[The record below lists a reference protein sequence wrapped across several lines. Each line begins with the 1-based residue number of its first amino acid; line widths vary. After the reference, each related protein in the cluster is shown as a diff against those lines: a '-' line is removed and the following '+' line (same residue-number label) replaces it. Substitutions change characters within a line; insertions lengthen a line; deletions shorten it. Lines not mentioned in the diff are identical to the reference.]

1 MYPTCRTDGVWRSL
15 VARPLWERK
24 VVGSNPATPT
34 ITGDK
39 IALWGASAV
48 RLLCK
53 LRVCVF
59 ISAGR
64 DPLRT
69 HQRMQQNTTRQPQ
82 GDRTVKSAVENLNPT
97 RVRLTVEV
105 PFEELKPSLDAA
117 YKKINQQVSVPG
129 FRKGKIPARVIDQ
142 RFGRGAVLEEA
153 VNDAL
158 PKFYT
163 EAVNEGELNPLGQP
177 EVDITELKDNELLAF
192 TAEVDIRPAIEIPDY
207 SGIEVTVDSVEVSD
221 EDIDQSIEQLRDR
234 FATTSAVERA
244 AAEGDVVVIDLEAK
258 VDGEVLE
265 DGVAQGVTYT
275 IGSGELL
282 DGIDEAVTGLEAGGS
297 TTFTSELKG
306 GSAQGKEA
314 EVSVEVSEV
323 KARELPELDD
333 DFAQL
338 ASEFDTLEELRAD
351 SRKRLERTKKFEQA
365 TQAQEKV
372 LDALL
377 ELVEVPIPEKLLEDE
392 VNTRKHNLEHHQ
404 LGQMGLNLESYLQM
418 QGKTAEE
425 FDAELK
431 EQAEKGIRTQFVLDE
446 LVNKE
451 QLSVGQEELTEH
463 LMRRAQSSGM
473 SPDQFAQ
480 AVVEGGQVPMLVG
493 EVARGKALAV
503 VVEAAKVVDDK
514 GETVDLDDEDE
525 TGETVE
531 ATSEEGAE
539 AAAEE
544 TQAEGDKQDK
554 AES

>member
-1 MYPTCRTDGVWRSL
+1 M
-15 VARPLWERK
+15 
-24 VVGSNPATPT
+24 
-34 ITGDK
+34 
-39 IALWGASAV
+39 
-48 RLLCK
+48 
-53 LRVCVF
+53 
-59 ISAGR
+59 
-64 DPLRT
+64 
-69 HQRMQQNTTRQPQ
+69 
-82 GDRTVKSAVENLNPT
+82 KSAVENLNPT

-129 FRKGKIPARVIDQ
+129 FRKGKIPARIIDQ

-153 VNDAL
+153 VNEAL

-163 EAVNEGELNPLGQP
+163 DAVNEGELNPLGQP
-177 EVDITELKDNELLAF
+177 EVDITELKDNELLTF

-221 EDIDQSIEQLRDR
+221 EDIDKSVEQLRER
-234 FATTSAVERA
+234 FATTTPVERA
-244 AAEGDVVVIDLEAK
+244 AAEGDIVVIDLEAK

-265 DGVAQGVTYT
+265 DGVATGVTYT

-282 DGIDEAVTGLEAGGS
+282 DGIDEAVTGLEAGGDA
-297 TTFTSELKG
+297 TFTSELKG

-314 EVSVEVSEV
+314 EVSVKVSEV

-338 ASEFDTLEELRAD
+338 ASEFDTLEEMRAD
-351 SRKRLERTKKFEQA
+351 SRTRLERSKKFEQA

-377 ELVEVPIPEKLLEDE
+377 ELVEVPIPEKLLQDE
-392 VNTRKHNLEHHQ
+392 INTRKHNLEHHQ
-404 LGQMGLNLESYLQM
+404 LAQMGLNLDSYLQM
-418 QGKTAEE
+418 QDKTAEE
-425 FDAELK
+425 FEAELK

-514 GETVDLDDEDE
+514 GETVDLDDEEDE

-531 ATSEEGAE
+531 VTSEAAEKPAE
-539 AAAEE
+539 AATEAAEE
-544 TQAEGDKQDK
+544 PAEPQEKQDK